1 MISYWGQFRIGD
13 GSFREKCPIG
23 TGSFWD
29 ILQKEPSPI
38 RKKKGKRIMT
48 NLIIA
53 AVVLIVIMLVFIF
66 ILFKN
71 IIKRMDENAKKYF
84 VNKMQDYDYILEE
97 KQAKLEEIK
106 SEISE
111 IKAENRNILKDDEEY
126 ETGDYS
132 NKKNNDIYEDSPKR
146 DTYEEVKYNL
156 NVPDYRETQ
165 FFNNYKEVRKVFT
178 VNNEKIIKEFIAE
191 HKNLKEEKEYK
202 SLEKLRKKFDEETI
216 YGCLTLS
223 SEDQIAILKD
233 ALTATEKKL
242 VNFDE
247 LTKKNKFNVEDL
259 IKYIDDRMEQ
269 IDPTICIYTN
279 VLDKKYEEIDS
290 NIITKEYCN
299 MSEGIIIKYRNKI
312 YDYSI

>member
-1 MISYWGQFRIGD
+1 
-13 GSFREKCPIG
+13 
-23 TGSFWD
+23 
-29 ILQKEPSPI
+29 
-38 RKKKGKRIMT
+38 MT

-97 KQAKLEEIK
+97 KQARLEEIK
-106 SEISE
+106 NEINNIEAS
-111 IKAENRNILKDDEEY
+111 NQNILKTSDDEYEEENDYKEKKKKDIDEEY
-126 ETGDYS
+126 DELPRKKETE
-132 NKKNNDIYEDSPKR
+132 DI
-146 DTYEEVKYNL
+146 KYNL
-156 NVPDYRETQ
+156 NVPNYRETQ

-178 VNNEKIIKEFIAE
+178 VNNEKIIKEFIAD
-191 HKNLKEEKEYK
+191 HKDLKEEKEYT
-202 SLEKLRKKFDEETI
+202 SLAKLRKKFDENTI

-223 SEDQIAILKD
+223 SQDQIAILKD

-242 VNFDE
+242 INFDE

-279 VLDKKYEEIDS
+279 VLDKKYDEIDS
-290 NIITKEYCN
+290 NIVMKEYKN

>member
-1 MISYWGQFRIGD
+1 
-13 GSFREKCPIG
+13 
-23 TGSFWD
+23 
-29 ILQKEPSPI
+29 
-38 RKKKGKRIMT
+38 MT

-106 SEISE
+106 TEIDE
-111 IKAENRNILKDDEEY
+111 MQAANRNILKNDDEYELEEY
-126 ETGDYS
+126 AQKGRKE
-132 NKKNNDIYEDSPKR
+132 KKNEDTIENDEPIRKVAK
-146 DTYEEVKYNL
+146 EEIKYNL
-156 NVPDYRETQ
+156 NVPNYRETQ

-223 SEDQIAILKD
+223 SQDQIAILKD

>member
-1 MISYWGQFRIGD
+1 
-13 GSFREKCPIG
+13 
-23 TGSFWD
+23 
-29 ILQKEPSPI
+29 
-38 RKKKGKRIMT
+38 MT

-53 AVVLIVIMLVFIF
+53 AGILIVIMLVFIF

-106 SEISE
+106 TEIDE
-111 IKAENRNILKDDEEY
+111 MQAANRNILKNDDEYELEEY
-126 ETGDYS
+126 AQKGRKE
-132 NKKNNDIYEDSPKR
+132 KKNEDTIENDEPIRKVAK
-146 DTYEEVKYNL
+146 EEIKYNL
-156 NVPDYRETQ
+156 NVPNYRETQ

-178 VNNEKIIKEFIAE
+178 VNNEKIIKEFIAD

-202 SLEKLRKKFDEETI
+202 SLSKLRKKFDEDAV

-223 SEDQIAILKD
+223 KEDQKNILKE
-233 ALTATEKKL
+233 ALTATERKL
-242 VNFDE
+242 IKFDE
-247 LTKKNKFNVEDL
+247 MSNEKDFNVEKL
-259 IKYIDDRMEQ
+259 VEYIDKRMEQ

-279 VLDKKYEEIDS
+279 VLDKKYDEIDS
-290 NIITKEYCN
+290 NIVMKEYKN

>member
-1 MISYWGQFRIGD
+1 
-13 GSFREKCPIG
+13 
-23 TGSFWD
+23 
-29 ILQKEPSPI
+29 
-38 RKKKGKRIMT
+38 MT

-53 AVVLIVIMLVFIF
+53 AVILIVIMLIFIF

-97 KQAKLEEIK
+97 KQEKLEEIK
-106 SEISE
+106 TKIDEIE
-111 IKAENRNILKDDEEY
+111 REHKNIIKGDEEY
-126 ETGDYS
+126 LDLDDKTR
-132 NKKNNDIYEDSPKR
+132 KNAEEYREEDL
-146 DTYEEVKYNL
+146 DTDEMPIRKVAKEEIKYNL
-156 NVPDYRETQ
+156 NVPNYRETQ

-178 VNNEKIIKEFIAE
+178 INNEKIIKEFIAE

-202 SLEKLRKKFDEETI
+202 SLAKLRKKFDEDTI

-223 SEDQIAILKD
+223 KNDQISVLKET
-233 ALTATEKKL
+233 LTPTEKKL

-247 LTKKNKFNVEDL
+247 LILKNNFTTEDL
-259 IKYIDDRMEQ
+259 IEYIDLRMEK

-279 VLDKKYEEIDS
+279 VLDKKYEQIDS
-290 NIITKEYCN
+290 NIITKEYSN

>member
-1 MISYWGQFRIGD
+1 
-13 GSFREKCPIG
+13 
-23 TGSFWD
+23 
-29 ILQKEPSPI
+29 
-38 RKKKGKRIMT
+38 MT

-53 AVVLIVIMLVFIF
+53 AVILIVIMLVFIF

-97 KQAKLEEIK
+97 KQKKLDEIK
-106 SEISE
+106 NEISE
-111 IKAENRNILKDDEEY
+111 IKAKNKNILQDDEED
-126 ETGDYS
+126 EINEYS
-132 NKKNNDIYEDSPKR
+132 NNKKKDEYLEDSPKR

-178 VNNEKIIKEFIAE
+178 VNNEKIIKEFIAD

-202 SLEKLRKKFDEETI
+202 SLDKLRKKFDKETI

-223 SEDQIAILKD
+223 SENQISIFKD

-242 VNFDE
+242 INFDK

-279 VLDKKYEEIDS
+279 VLDKKYEELDS
-290 NIITKEYCN
+290 NIVTKEYCN
-299 MSEGIIIKYRNKI
+299 MSEGIIIKYRNKV

>member
-1 MISYWGQFRIGD
+1 
-13 GSFREKCPIG
+13 
-23 TGSFWD
+23 
-29 ILQKEPSPI
+29 
-38 RKKKGKRIMT
+38 MT

-132 NKKNNDIYEDSPKR
+132 NKNNNDIYEDSPKR

-223 SEDQIAILKD
+223 SQDQIAILKD